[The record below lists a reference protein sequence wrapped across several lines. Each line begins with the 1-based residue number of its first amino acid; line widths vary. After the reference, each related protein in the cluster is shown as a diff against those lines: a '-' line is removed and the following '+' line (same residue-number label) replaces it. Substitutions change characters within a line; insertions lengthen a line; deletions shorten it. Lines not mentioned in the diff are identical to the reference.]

1 MKEGNKIFEAPN
13 LLLQKFPAQEF
24 TTTTKLTFNT
34 RLNGETTG
42 LLIMGL
48 DYSYLCLRN
57 ENGKLYLNQKTG
69 TFDKKVSET
78 QTTPVLISSNTI
90 YLRVQIKK
98 GGICSFYYSLDD
110 KKYLPIGTDFTA
122 KEGKWIGAKVGLF
135 ALSEKVTNDS
145 GNVAVD
151 WFRITK

>member
-1 MKEGNKIFEAPN
+1 M
-13 LLLQKFPAQEF
+13 
-24 TTTTKLTFNT
+24 
-34 RLNGETTG
+34 
-42 LLIMGL
+42 
-48 DYSYLCLRN
+48 
-57 ENGKLYLNQKTG
+57 
-69 TFDKKVSET
+69 
-78 QTTPVLISSNTI
+78 
-90 YLRVQIKK
+90 RVQIKK

-110 KKYLPIGTDFTA
+110 KKYSPIGSDFNA